1 MKKLHLGS
9 KFNRLTIIEIMG
21 DWRKRQVRVRCDCG
35 AEKVMWWANVV
46 SGKSASCG
54 CFHAEQTAAAC
65 VTHGMTRGGK
75 KYPGLY
81 VSWAAMKQ
89 RCLNP
94 LNPAFENY
102 GGRGVAIC
110 ERWLKSF
117 ENFFDD
123 MAATWFKGATI
134 EREDVNGDY
143 CPENCK
149 WIKRSEQNKNTRVTK
164 RAARLSAEIKRLR
177 SEGFT
182 SSEIAERIGLSASG
196 VKYHFRVLPR

>member
-1 MKKLHLGS
+1 
-9 KFNRLTIIEIMG
+9 
-21 DWRKRQVRVRCDCG
+21 
-35 AEKVMWWANVV
+35 
-46 SGKSASCG
+46 
-54 CFHAEQTAAAC
+54 
-65 VTHGMTRGGK
+65 
-75 KYPGLY
+75 
-81 VSWAAMKQ
+81 MKQ